1 MSRRES
7 NITQLKFNIMQ
18 KEKQKAVE
26 RKLREAERIVTELL
40 TETPITRDDD
50 RLLVWLFWRKQYER
64 IDRYT
69 LEMFRSAFLGG
80 MLSPPE
86 TITRARRKVQ
96 VKREDLRGITY
107 EVREDLESIYC
118 HYYGKPEASQQ
129 DLFSGR
135 FKDMAIAGTMY
146 DQVVGKE
153 VG

>member
-1 MSRRES
+1 M
-7 NITQLKFNIMQ
+7 
-18 KEKQKAVE
+18 EKQQKIE
-26 RKLREAERIVTELL
+26 KKLREAERIVTELL

-50 RLLVWLFWRKQYER
+50 RLLVWLFWRKQFER
-64 IDRYT
+64 LDRYT

-96 VKREDLRGITY
+96 VKRKDLRGITY
-107 EVREDLESIYC
+107 EGREDLETIYR
-118 HYYGKPEASQQ
+118 HYYGTPTPTQQ

-146 DQVVGKE
+146 KVVGE
-153 VG
+153 GVEHGN

>member
-1 MSRRES
+1 M
-7 NITQLKFNIMQ
+7 K
-18 KEKQKAVE
+18 KEKQKTIE

-50 RLLVWLFWRKQYER
+50 RLLVWLFWKKQFER

-69 LEMFRSAFLGG
+69 LEMFRTAFLGG

-96 VKREDLRGITY
+96 VKRADLRGITY
-107 EVREDLESIYC
+107 EGRENLENIYS
-118 HYYGKPEASQQ
+118 HYFGSVNIQQ

-135 FKDMAIAGTMY
+135 FKDMALAGMMY

-153 VG
+153 VE